1 MILCDLP
8 YGTTACKWDTIIPF
22 EPLWKHYER
31 VIKDNGAIVLFG
43 SEPFLYDQNTMWMLF
58 DNFTAALK
66 ALWHYTDAESYRRA
80 NVQLRVLDK
89 LTRAFQEDNAT
100 IRRELLIRGIALATT
115 LIEDKQ

>member
-1 MILCDLP
+1 MSK
-8 YGTTACKWDTIIPF
+8 TTIELIAQ
-22 EPLWKHYER
+22 EAER
-31 VIKDNGAIVLFG
+31 ATKASRGMVR
-43 SEPFLYDQNTMWMLF
+43 LYDQNTMWMLF